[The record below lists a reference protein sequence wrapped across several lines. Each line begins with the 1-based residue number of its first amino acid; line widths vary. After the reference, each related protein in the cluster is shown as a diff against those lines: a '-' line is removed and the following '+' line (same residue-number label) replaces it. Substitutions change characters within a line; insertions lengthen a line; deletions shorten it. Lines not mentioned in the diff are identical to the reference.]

1 MYPVRVSTNLAMIDN
16 LARLVAPV
24 RLEMRFVMPCSRPP
38 RLKLVSSGVPQIVST
53 VLKGRDWKAIIGMLE
68 DGFPVNA
75 SWGAGGSF
83 FERFVFAASVP
94 APPVL
99 GSHEQALQ
107 EKVVQ
112 AFLSAGLSPHANT
125 GSHLPLSVAALMG
138 RPDFVRL
145 LLDGAHAPDGLGG
158 RILTPLGALAMRKR
172 AGLDSMGITSAR
184 HDACIR
190 ELLQGGADIN
200 FPSSGGWVPLTI
212 ASSLGDH
219 DMVQFLLDH
228 GALINARAPGIP
240 SGPGPHYAP
249 VCWAVHR
256 DDPRLMEILLEAG
269 AALTAPMEKGLNVIA
284 MAGARSGT
292 DILRLLAARRGWT
305 ACPCVRPGS
314 KPLPTIAVSRSYGSW
329 PPALLR
335 PESMKKGGLLWILHV
350 STRHLGSF
358 RCFVPPEPTPIA
370 LPWMD

>member
-1 MYPVRVSTNLAMIDN
+1 
-16 LARLVAPV
+16 
-24 RLEMRFVMPCSRPP
+24 MPCSRPP

-292 DILRLLAARRGWT
+292 DILRLLAARRGLD
-305 ACPCVRPGS
+305 S
-314 KPLPTIAVSRSYGSW
+314 LPMRQAWFQAIAHDRRLQV
-329 PPALLR
+329 
-335 PESMKKGGLLWILHV
+335 LWFMAAGTS
-350 STRHLGSF
+350 STRINEEGW
-358 RCFVPPEPTPIA
+358 TPLDIA
-370 LPWMD
+370 CQHQAFGVIPLLCAAGANPHRLAMDGLSPLARLRVTGGRQALARAGWKMSLTQSS